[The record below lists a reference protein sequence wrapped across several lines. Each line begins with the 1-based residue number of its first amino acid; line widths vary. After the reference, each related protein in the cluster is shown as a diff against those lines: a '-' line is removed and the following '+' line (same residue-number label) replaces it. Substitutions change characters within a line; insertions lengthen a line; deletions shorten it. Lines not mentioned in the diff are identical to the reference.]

1 MWYCDWFDRESSPG
15 PVEKDAY
22 SIQSSLDDLEL
33 LIKKLNLRRFHL
45 YGQSFGGI
53 LAFEYIKRIAERY
66 ATGDDANNTNDDDEE
81 APECLS
87 VISSSSPFDVKQVE
101 AYAGILMGKLLQE
114 EDDMV
119 STWLA
124 EWFRL

>member
-1 MWYCDWFDRESSPG
+1 MK
-15 PVEKDAY
+15 KDTY
-22 SIQSSLDDLEL
+22 LIQSSLDDLEL
-33 LIKKLNLRRFHL
+33 LIKKLNFKWFHL

-66 ATGDDANNTNDDDEE
+66 ATCTGDDANHNDDDEE

-119 STWLA
+119 ST
-124 EWFRL
+124 

>member
-1 MWYCDWFDRESSPG
+1 M
-15 PVEKDAY
+15 
-22 SIQSSLDDLEL
+22 
-33 LIKKLNLRRFHL
+33 

-119 STWLA
+119 ST
-124 EWFRL
+124 